1 MKLHQCIA
9 LALVILC
16 PSPFSCTTWKVFDL
30 AKSLVK
36 TLPEMESQSC
46 LALIQDTIFNPMKC
60 WEDFLKPT
68 EEVPAKGA
76 EDEDGEAAE
85 HGDAAASET
94 ALATVKAKY
103 NRATGCLLDLLVA
116 LMSGQY
122 GDDLREISQCGEPVA
137 KMLQPTARDAGEEAS
152 EGASIALVVQ
162 LCEVVKAFD
171 SSSKSVSVKSTAPAP
186 SLMSTLNQTQP
197 VEELTAERERVWK
210 LVQGERR
217 KFATFSV
224 PKSFKQESLLGSFR
238 ACGKAYGH
246 SGTSQLQP

>member
-94 ALATVKAKY
+94 ALATLKAKY

-171 SSSKSVSVKSTAPAP
+171 SSSKSVSVEIHSTSSVFDEYFEPDPARGG
-186 SLMSTLNQTQP
+186 
-197 VEELTAERERVWK
+197 VD
-210 LVQGERR
+210 G
-217 KFATFSV
+217 
-224 PKSFKQESLLGSFR
+224 R
-238 ACGKAYGH
+238 A
-246 SGTSQLQP
+246 